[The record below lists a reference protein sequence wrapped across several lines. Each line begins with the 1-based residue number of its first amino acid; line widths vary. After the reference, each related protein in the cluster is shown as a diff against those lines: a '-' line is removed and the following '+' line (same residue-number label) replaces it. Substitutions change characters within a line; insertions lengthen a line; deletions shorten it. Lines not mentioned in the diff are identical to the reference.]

1 MTKNLLFLSL
11 TIVALTFLTTTQG
24 AEDASFKERT
34 SDSSGPLDNLIVNP
48 KSVLDHIHHVR
59 DKLAEKYK
67 NKSEKHKSSFIPESE
82 VEELMKEARQNSPIF
97 LIGECIKED
106 WGPCLLSRSHAP
118 QYRNHFENETVTTL
132 IKQIESEEAPIHY
145 TGFACGGMF
154 QDLVVLTKTLAQKP
168 NASLAIHLID
178 LEHTPYVACQD
189 LIGPTREVKPTE
201 SLDPHKVIDQ
211 LMERAK
217 KEKWVNEKDCEGDKL
232 EDTKKQ
238 FTDICKDYDEK
249 AKQFVSYLQRT
260 FPDAQLSLYLH
271 ESSDS
276 YLKYRHKHNLPYPHV
291 VTAVDIKDE
300 MSLLKSSTMHFAEL
314 VERTLKSNQR
324 ASVISLDKNNSYGHP
339 HPETLETLGKYDITV
354 LRTDMLGDIKILC
367 DSQSLKLK

>member
-1 MTKNLLFLSL
+1 MQRQITKNLSFFSL
-11 TIVALTFLTTTQG
+11 NVIILTSFTAMQG
-24 AEDASFKERT
+24 AEDSSFHSKEETYSVITEPYQPGFLKKWGLYQKRNT
-34 SDSSGPLDNLIVNP
+34 DPLNNLIVNP
-48 KSVLDHIHHVR
+48 KSALDHIHHVR

-67 NKSEKHKSSFIPESE
+67 DKSEKNKSSFIPESE
-82 VEELMKEARQNSPIF
+82 AEELMKEARQNSPIF

-238 FTDICKDYDEK
+238 FTGICKDYDEK

-260 FPDAQLSLYLH
+260 FPDAQLSLYL
-271 ESSDS
+271 
-276 YLKYRHKHNLPYPHV
+276 
-291 VTAVDIKDE
+291 
-300 MSLLKSSTMHFAEL
+300 
-314 VERTLKSNQR
+314 Q
-324 ASVISLDKNNSYGHP
+324 
-339 HPETLETLGKYDITV
+339 
-354 LRTDMLGDIKILC
+354 
-367 DSQSLKLK
+367 